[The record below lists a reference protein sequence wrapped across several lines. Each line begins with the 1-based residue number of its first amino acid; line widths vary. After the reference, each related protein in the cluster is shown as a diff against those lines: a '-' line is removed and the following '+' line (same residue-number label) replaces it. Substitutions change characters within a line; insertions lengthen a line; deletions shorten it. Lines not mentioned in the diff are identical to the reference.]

1 MNHGRFIKKI
11 KAESGVSLIELI
23 ASVAIFAFLVLL
35 ASQIFKMTI
44 DGQRNSISAQNVQE
58 NMRYAIEKMSKEI
71 RMAQISNQDC
81 ESIFSPP
88 PAAIYKVYN
97 TAGGD
102 TKLYFKDKDGRCV
115 AYYLEN
121 NRLKI
126 TAGTA
131 PGVTNY
137 ITPEKI
143 QVGNLKFLVVDNL
156 IGDLPAKQSYVTMI
170 MDVKASGPAEHEQKI
185 KIQTTISSRYY
196 D

>member
-1 MNHGRFIKKI
+1 MKINIKKN
-11 KAESGVSLIELI
+11 KSGVSLIELI
-23 ASVAIFAFLVLL
+23 AAVAIFAFLILM
-35 ASQIFKMTI
+35 ATQIFKMAV
-44 DGQRNSISAQNVQE
+44 DGQRGSISAQNVQE

-81 ESIFSPP
+81 ESIFSPQ

-97 TAGGD
+97 TAESN
-102 TKLYFKDKDGRCV
+102 TKFYFKDKDGQCV

-126 TAGTA
+126 TVGTA

-143 QVGNLKFLVVDNL
+143 QISNLKFFIVDDL
-156 IGDLPAKQSYVTMI
+156 IGDFHTKQPYVTMV
-170 MDVKASGPAEHEQKI
+170 MDVKASGSIMHEQKM
-185 KIQTTISSRYY
+185 KIQMTMSSRYY